1 MDLKELLKKDFAFG
15 TLVASTSPHFINA
28 TKGGGVDYV
37 FIDTEHIPIDR
48 EKMSWLCRTYSGM
61 GITPICRVPEPDA
74 FRLYGS
80 FSTLKLSRKLV
91 ILSLFHSY
99 W

>member
-1 MDLKELLKKDFAFG
+1 MFCDDPETSFTLHFTTIQKMDLKEKLKNDYAFG

-48 EKMSWLCRTYSGM
+48 EKLSWMCRTYSGM

-74 FRLYGS
+74 FR
-80 FSTLKLSRKLV
+80 
-91 ILSLFHSY
+91 
-99 W
+99 